1 MSINSFLLQNRYI
14 TRAFQAGDDTWDG
27 GNVKNNS
34 PFLQLFFVAINLCNN
49 LHHKPVIVPWFKGQY
64 VLIVPW
70 FKGQYVLIVPWFKG
84 QYVPILSYSYTSP
97 IVPKIVNYGRVPL

>member
-1 MSINSFLLQNRYI
+1 
-14 TRAFQAGDDTWDG
+14 
-27 GNVKNNS
+27 
-34 PFLQLFFVAINLCNN
+34 
-49 LHHKPVIVPWFKGQY
+49 
-64 VLIVPW
+64 VPW